1 MQKLYKKAGNRS
13 TVLLVQ
19 MTPYG
24 FCFLSSGTLLYTEHM
39 SIQGCLGLKI
49 VKKEERIR
57 KRRKVYGSIG
67 AMNIIDEIKKEFEIP
82 GAFESWAAYRE
93 QVTDLILA
101 SASQPDLIQEPSLQ
115 TSIED
120 VERSWR
126 SMPTSDTKA
135 TGSIALFGIGPAND
149 IDLRRLSERF
159 ERITLIDLDRE
170 SMERGLVRYGLQ
182 HCPNVELWDTSLS
195 GVTMEDVAAFFET
208 LYDQVVR
215 SGRALTESAFMEM
228 SLTALEQIRH
238 KVVSSREALRAKL
251 PAEHYDMVVSAGL
264 HSQFWSI
271 LSYSWLTLAGNVEEQ
286 ILGHAMN
293 HDPFF
298 EALRA
303 IDDVFIPML
312 NEVMLSMGD
321 RAIIAVEEDEAH
333 PVEGAFQSMQDIRQ
347 RYPEVQEKRLH
358 WPFRPEDGKSYEMLF
373 QILGQTK
380 VEH

>member
-1 MQKLYKKAGNRS
+1 MKSEGTAARYVRQFFYVCEGGRSSCLSRCRQAERSGAARTKNTKKRGK
-13 TVLLVQ
+13 VLK
-19 MTPYG
+19 TG
-24 FCFLSSGTLLYTEHM
+24 G
-39 SIQGCLGLKI
+39 
-49 VKKEERIR
+49 
-57 KRRKVYGSIG
+57 VYGSIG
-67 AMNIIDEIKKEFEIP
+67 GMNVIDEIKKEFEIP
-82 GAFESWAAYRE
+82 GAFESWALYRE

-101 SASQPDLIQEPSLQ
+101 SVSQPDLLQEASPQ
-115 TSIED
+115 TSIQD
-120 VERSWR
+120 VECSRR
-126 SMPTSDTKA
+126 PMPTSGTKA

-170 SMERGLVRYGLQ
+170 GMERGLVRYGLQ
-182 HCPNVELWDTSLS
+182 HCPKVALWDTSLS

-215 SGRALTESAFMEM
+215 SCRALTEAAFMEM
-228 SLTALEQIRH
+228 SQAVLEQIRR
-238 KVVSSREALRAKL
+238 KVFATREVLRARL
-251 PAEHYDMVVSAGL
+251 PKEHYDMVVSVGL

-303 IDDVFIPML
+303 IDDQFIPVL

-321 RAIIAVEEDEAH
+321 RVIIAVEEDEAH

-347 RYPEVQEKRLH
+347 RYPDVQEKRLH
-358 WPFRPEDGKSYEMLF
+358 WPFRPEEGKSYEMLF
-373 QILGQTK
+373 QIIGQTE

>member
-1 MQKLYKKAGNRS
+1 
-13 TVLLVQ
+13 
-19 MTPYG
+19 
-24 FCFLSSGTLLYTEHM
+24 
-39 SIQGCLGLKI
+39 
-49 VKKEERIR
+49 
-57 KRRKVYGSIG
+57 
-67 AMNIIDEIKKEFEIP
+67 
-82 GAFESWAAYRE
+82 
-93 QVTDLILA
+93 
-101 SASQPDLIQEPSLQ
+101 
-115 TSIED
+115 
-120 VERSWR
+120 
-126 SMPTSDTKA
+126 MPTSGTKA

-170 SMERGLVRYGLQ
+170 GMERGLVRYGLQ
-182 HCPNVELWDTSLS
+182 HCPKVALWDTSLS

-215 SGRALTESAFMEM
+215 SGRALTEAAFMEM
-228 SLTALEQIRH
+228 SQAVLEQIRR
-238 KVVSSREALRAKL
+238 KVFATREVLRARL
-251 PAEHYDMVVSAGL
+251 PKEHYDMVVSVGL

-303 IDDVFIPML
+303 IDDQFIPVL

-321 RAIIAVEEDEAH
+321 RVIIAVEEDEAH

-347 RYPEVQEKRLH
+347 RYPDVQEKRLH
-358 WPFRPEDGKSYEMLF
+358 WPFRPEEGKSYEMLF
-373 QILGQTK
+373 QIIGQTE

>member
-1 MQKLYKKAGNRS
+1 MKSEGTAARYVRQFFYVQEEGRTKNTKKRGK
-13 TVLLVQ
+13 VLK
-19 MTPYG
+19 TG
-24 FCFLSSGTLLYTEHM
+24 G
-39 SIQGCLGLKI
+39 
-49 VKKEERIR
+49 
-57 KRRKVYGSIG
+57 VYGSIG
-67 AMNIIDEIKKEFEIP
+67 GMNVIDEIKKEFEIP
-82 GAFESWAAYRE
+82 GAFESWAVYRE
-93 QVTDLILA
+93 EVTDLILA
-101 SASQPDLIQEPSLQ
+101 SASPPDLMQEASLQ
-115 TSIED
+115 ASIQD
-120 VERSWR
+120 VERSR
-126 SMPTSDTKA
+126 RPMPTSDTKA

-170 SMERGLVRYGLQ
+170 GMERGLVRYGLQ
-182 HCPNVELWDTSLS
+182 HCPKVALWDTSLS

-215 SGRALTESAFMEM
+215 SGRALTEAAFMEM
-228 SLTALEQIRH
+228 SRAALEQIRR
-238 KVVSSREALRAKL
+238 KVFATREVLRARL
-251 PAEHYDMVVSAGL
+251 PKEHYDMVVSVGL

-286 ILGHAMN
+286 ILGHVMN

-298 EALRA
+298 EALRS
-303 IDDVFIPML
+303 IDDGFIPML

-347 RYPEVQEKRLH
+347 RYPDVQEKRLH
-358 WPFRPEDGKSYEMLF
+358 WPFRPEEGKSYEMLF
-373 QILGQTK
+373 QIIGQTE

>member
-1 MQKLYKKAGNRS
+1 
-13 TVLLVQ
+13 
-19 MTPYG
+19 
-24 FCFLSSGTLLYTEHM
+24 
-39 SIQGCLGLKI
+39 
-49 VKKEERIR
+49 
-57 KRRKVYGSIG
+57 
-67 AMNIIDEIKKEFEIP
+67 MNVIDEIKKEFEIP
-82 GAFESWAAYRE
+82 GAFESWAVYRE
-93 QVTDLILA
+93 EVTDLILGTA
-101 SASQPDLIQEPSLQ
+101 S
-115 TSIED
+115 
-120 VERSWR
+120 
-126 SMPTSDTKA
+126 

-159 ERITLIDLDRE
+159 ERIMLIDLDRE
-170 SMERGLVRYGLQ
+170 GMERGLVRYGLQ
-182 HCPNVELWDTSLS
+182 HCPRVQLWSASLS

-215 SGRALTESAFMEM
+215 RGRALTEAAFMEM
-228 SLTALEQIRH
+228 SQAALEQIRR
-238 KVVSSREALRAKL
+238 KVITTRATLQKKL
-251 PAEHYDMVVSAGL
+251 PKEHYDMVVSAGL

-303 IDDVFIPML
+303 IDDVFIPIL

-333 PVEGAFQSMQDIRQ
+333 PVEGAFQSMQDIRR
-347 RYPEVQEKRLH
+347 RYPDVKEQRLH
-358 WPFRPEDGKSYEMLF
+358 WPFRPEEGKSYEMLF
-373 QILGQTK
+373 QIIEQTE

>member
-1 MQKLYKKAGNRS
+1 
-13 TVLLVQ
+13 
-19 MTPYG
+19 
-24 FCFLSSGTLLYTEHM
+24 
-39 SIQGCLGLKI
+39 
-49 VKKEERIR
+49 
-57 KRRKVYGSIG
+57 
-67 AMNIIDEIKKEFEIP
+67 MNVIDEIKKEFEIP
-82 GAFESWAAYRE
+82 GAYESWAAYRE

-101 SASQPDLIQEPSLQ
+101 GASQPDLIQEASLQ

-126 SMPTSDTKA
+126 AMPTSDTKA

-159 ERITLIDLDRE
+159 GRITLIDLDRE
-170 SMERGLVRYGLQ
+170 SMERGLARYGLQ
-182 HCPNVELWDTSLS
+182 HCPKVELWDISLS

-208 LYDQVVR
+208 LYGQMVQ
-215 SGRALTESAFMEM
+215 SGRTLTEAAFIEM
-228 SLTALEQIRH
+228 SLAALERIRR
-238 KVVSSREALRAKL
+238 KVVSSQEALRAKL
-251 PAEHYDMVVSAGL
+251 PAEHYDMVVSVGL

-271 LSYSWLTLAGNVEEQ
+271 LSYSWLTLVGNVEAQ

-298 EALRA
+298 ETLRA
-303 IDDVFIPML
+303 IDDAFIPML
-312 NEVMLSMGD
+312 NEVLLSMGD
-321 RAIIAVEEDEAH
+321 RAIIAVEEDEAN

-373 QILGQTK
+373 QIIGQTK

>member
-1 MQKLYKKAGNRS
+1 
-13 TVLLVQ
+13 
-19 MTPYG
+19 
-24 FCFLSSGTLLYTEHM
+24 
-39 SIQGCLGLKI
+39 
-49 VKKEERIR
+49 
-57 KRRKVYGSIG
+57 
-67 AMNIIDEIKKEFEIP
+67 MNVIDEIKKEFEIP

-101 SASQPDLIQEPSLQ
+101 SASQQDVMQENSVQ
-115 TSIED
+115 TSIQE
-120 VERSWR
+120 VERLR
-126 SMPTSDTKA
+126 RAMLTSNTEA
-135 TGSIALFGIGPAND
+135 TGSIAMFGIGPAND

-170 SMERGLVRYGLQ
+170 SMERGLARYGLQ
-182 HCPNVELWDTSLS
+182 HCPKVELWDASLS

-208 LYDQVVR
+208 LYVQAVQN
-215 SGRALTESAFMEM
+215 GRTLTEAAFMEM
-228 SLTALEQIRH
+228 SLAALEQIRQ
-238 KVVSSREALRAKL
+238 KVFTSREALRAKL
-251 PAEHYDMVVSAGL
+251 PAEHYDMVVSVGL

-298 EALRA
+298 ETLRA
-303 IDDVFIPML
+303 IDDAFIPML
-312 NEVMLSMGD
+312 NEVLLSMGD

-373 QILGQTK
+373 QIIGQTK

>member
-1 MQKLYKKAGNRS
+1 M
-13 TVLLVQ
+13 
-19 MTPYG
+19 
-24 FCFLSSGTLLYTEHM
+24 
-39 SIQGCLGLKI
+39 
-49 VKKEERIR
+49 
-57 KRRKVYGSIG
+57 KVIE
-67 AMNIIDEIKKEFEIP
+67 EIKKEFEIP
-82 GAFESWAAYRE
+82 GAYESWAEYRAS
-93 QVTDLILA
+93 VTDLILA
-101 SASQPDLIQEPSLQ
+101 SAS
-115 TSIED
+115 
-120 VERSWR
+120 
-126 SMPTSDTKA
+126 

-149 IDLRRLSERF
+149 IDLRRLSDRF
-159 ERITLIDLDRE
+159 GRITLIDLDRE

-182 HCPNVELWDTSLS
+182 HCPKVELWDASLS
-195 GVTMEDVAAFFET
+195 GVTLEDVAAFFET

-215 SGRALTESAFMEM
+215 SGRALTEAAFMEM
-228 SLTALEQIRH
+228 SLVALERIRR

-251 PAEHYDMVVSAGL
+251 PAEHYNLVVSVGL

-286 ILGHAMN
+286 LLGHAMN

-303 IDDVFIPML
+303 IDDAFIPML
-312 NEVMLSMGD
+312 NEVLLSMGD

-347 RYPEVQEKRLH
+347 HYPELLEKRLH

-373 QILGQTK
+373 QIIGQTK

>member
-1 MQKLYKKAGNRS
+1 
-13 TVLLVQ
+13 
-19 MTPYG
+19 
-24 FCFLSSGTLLYTEHM
+24 
-39 SIQGCLGLKI
+39 
-49 VKKEERIR
+49 
-57 KRRKVYGSIG
+57 
-67 AMNIIDEIKKEFEIP
+67 MNVIEEIKKEFEIP

-101 SASQPDLIQEPSLQ
+101 SASQPDLIPEASLQ
-115 TSIED
+115 TSIQD
-120 VERSWR
+120 VDRSR
-126 SMPTSDTKA
+126 RAMPTSDTKA

-149 IDLRRLSERF
+149 IDLWRLSERF
-159 ERITLIDLDRE
+159 GRITLIDLDRE
-170 SMERGLVRYGLQ
+170 SMKRGLARYGLQ
-182 HCPNVELWDTSLS
+182 HCPKVELWDASLS

-208 LYDQVVR
+208 LYNQVVQ
-215 SGRALTESAFMEM
+215 SGRTLTEAAFMEM
-228 SLTALEQIRH
+228 SLAALEQIRH
-238 KVVSSREALRAKL
+238 KMVSSREALRAKL
-251 PAEHYDMVVSAGL
+251 PAEHYDMVVSVGL

-303 IDDVFIPML
+303 IDDAFIPML
-312 NEVMLSMGD
+312 NEVLLSMGD

-347 RYPEVQEKRLH
+347 RYPQVQEKRLY

>member
-1 MQKLYKKAGNRS
+1 MKSEGTAARYVRQFFYVCEKGRPSGLPRCRQSERSGAAWTKNTKKRGK
-13 TVLLVQ
+13 V
-19 MTPYG
+19 
-24 FCFLSSGTLLYTEHM
+24 
-39 SIQGCLGLKI
+39 
-49 VKKEERIR
+49 R
-57 KRRKVYGSIG
+57 KTGEVYGSIG
-67 AMNIIDEIKKEFEIP
+67 GMNVIDEIKKEFEIP
-82 GAFESWAAYRE
+82 GAFESWAVYRE
-93 QVTDLILA
+93 EVTDLILGTA
-101 SASQPDLIQEPSLQ
+101 S
-115 TSIED
+115 
-120 VERSWR
+120 
-126 SMPTSDTKA
+126 

-159 ERITLIDLDRE
+159 ERIMLIDLDRE
-170 SMERGLVRYGLQ
+170 GMERGLVRYGLQ
-182 HCPNVELWDTSLS
+182 HCPRVQLWSASLS

-215 SGRALTESAFMEM
+215 RGRALTEAAFMEM
-228 SLTALEQIRH
+228 SLAALEQIRR
-238 KVVSSREALRAKL
+238 KVITTRATLQKKL
-251 PAEHYDMVVSAGL
+251 PKEHYDMVVSAGL

-303 IDDVFIPML
+303 IDDQFIPIL

-333 PVEGAFQSMQDIRQ
+333 PVEGAFQSMQDIRR
-347 RYPEVQEKRLH
+347 RYPDVKEQRLH
-358 WPFRPEDGKSYEMLF
+358 WPFRPEEGKSYEMLF
-373 QILGQTK
+373 QIIGQTE

>member
-1 MQKLYKKAGNRS
+1 
-13 TVLLVQ
+13 
-19 MTPYG
+19 
-24 FCFLSSGTLLYTEHM
+24 
-39 SIQGCLGLKI
+39 
-49 VKKEERIR
+49 
-57 KRRKVYGSIG
+57 
-67 AMNIIDEIKKEFEIP
+67 MNIIDEIKKEFEIP

-101 SASQPDLIQEPSLQ
+101 GASQPDLIQEASLQ

-126 SMPTSDTKA
+126 PMPTSDTKA

-170 SMERGLVRYGLQ
+170 SMERGLMRYGLQ
-182 HCPNVELWDTSLS
+182 HCPKVELWDASLS

-208 LYDQVVR
+208 LYDQVVQ
-215 SGRALTESAFMEM
+215 SGRTLTEAAYMEM
-228 SLTALEQIRH
+228 SFAALEQIRR

-251 PAEHYDMVVSAGL
+251 PAEHYDMVVSVGL

-286 ILGHAMN
+286 IFGHVMN

-303 IDDVFIPML
+303 IDDAFIPML

-321 RAIIAVEEDEAH
+321 QAIIAVEEDEVH
-333 PVEGAFQSMQDIRQ
+333 PVEGAFQSMQDIRK
-347 RYPEVQEKRLH
+347 RYPDVKEKMLY
-358 WPFRPEDGKSYEMLF
+358 WPFRLEEEKSYEMLF
-373 QILGQTK
+373 QIIGQTA
-380 VEH
+380 VTH

>member
-1 MQKLYKKAGNRS
+1 
-13 TVLLVQ
+13 
-19 MTPYG
+19 
-24 FCFLSSGTLLYTEHM
+24 
-39 SIQGCLGLKI
+39 
-49 VKKEERIR
+49 
-57 KRRKVYGSIG
+57 
-67 AMNIIDEIKKEFEIP
+67 MNIIEEIKKEFEIP
-82 GAFESWAAYRE
+82 GAFESWAVYRE
-93 QVTDLILA
+93 EVTDLILETA
-101 SASQPDLIQEPSLQ
+101 S
-115 TSIED
+115 
-120 VERSWR
+120 
-126 SMPTSDTKA
+126 

-149 IDLRRLSERF
+149 IDLRRLRERF
-159 ERITLIDLDRE
+159 GRITLIDLDRE

-182 HCPNVELWDTSLS
+182 HCLKVELWDASLS

-208 LYDQVVR
+208 LYNQVVQ
-215 SGRALTESAFMEM
+215 SGRTLTEAAFMEM
-228 SLTALEQIRH
+228 SLAALERIRR

-251 PAEHYDMVVSAGL
+251 PAEHYDMVVSVGL

-303 IDDVFIPML
+303 IDDAFIPML
-312 NEVMLSMGD
+312 NEVLLSMGD

-373 QILGQTK
+373 QIK
-380 VEH
+380 DK

>member
-1 MQKLYKKAGNRS
+1 
-13 TVLLVQ
+13 
-19 MTPYG
+19 
-24 FCFLSSGTLLYTEHM
+24 
-39 SIQGCLGLKI
+39 
-49 VKKEERIR
+49 
-57 KRRKVYGSIG
+57 
-67 AMNIIDEIKKEFEIP
+67 MNIIDEIKKEFEIP
-82 GAFESWAAYRE
+82 GAFESWAVYRE
-93 QVTDLILA
+93 EVTDLILA
-101 SASQPDLIQEPSLQ
+101 SASPPDLMQEASLQ

-120 VERSWR
+120 VECSQRP
-126 SMPTSDTKA
+126 MPTSDTKA

-170 SMERGLVRYGLQ
+170 GMERGLVRYGLQ
-182 HCPNVELWDTSLS
+182 HCPKVALWDTSLS
-195 GVTMEDVAAFFET
+195 GVTMEDVAAFFKT

-215 SGRALTESAFMEM
+215 RGRALTESAFMEM
-228 SLTALEQIRH
+228 SRAALEQIRR
-238 KVVSSREALRAKL
+238 KVVASRDILRAQL
-251 PAEHYDMVVSAGL
+251 PAGHYDMVVSVGL

-298 EALRA
+298 EALRS
-303 IDDVFIPML
+303 IDDLFIPIL

-347 RYPEVQEKRLH
+347 RYPDVHEKRLH
-358 WPFRPEDGKSYEMLF
+358 WPFRPEEGKSYEMLF
-373 QILGQTK
+373 QIIGQTE

>member
-1 MQKLYKKAGNRS
+1 M
-13 TVLLVQ
+13 
-19 MTPYG
+19 
-24 FCFLSSGTLLYTEHM
+24 
-39 SIQGCLGLKI
+39 
-49 VKKEERIR
+49 
-57 KRRKVYGSIG
+57 
-67 AMNIIDEIKKEFEIP
+67 AMNVIDEIKKEFEIP

-101 SASQPDLIQEPSLQ
+101 SATQPNLMKEDVLSSSIQEVRRLQ
-115 TSIED
+115 
-120 VERSWR
+120 RA
-126 SMPTSDTKA
+126 MPTSNAEA

-159 ERITLIDLDRE
+159 GRITLIDLDRE

-182 HCPNVELWDTSLS
+182 HCPKVELWDTSLS

-208 LYDQVVR
+208 LYGQVVQ
-215 SGRALTESAFMEM
+215 SGRTLTEAAFIEM
-228 SLTALEQIRH
+228 SLAALEKIQRN
-238 KVVSSREALRAKL
+238 VYASREALRTQL
-251 PAEHYDMVVSAGL
+251 PANHYDMVVSVGL

-271 LSYSWLTLAGNVEEQ
+271 LSYSWLTLAGNVEAQ

-298 EALRA
+298 ETLRA
-303 IDDVFIPML
+303 IDDAFIPML
-312 NEVMLSMGD
+312 NEVLLSMGD

-347 RYPEVQEKRLH
+347 RYSEVLEKRLH

-373 QILGQTK
+373 QIIGQTK

>member
-1 MQKLYKKAGNRS
+1 MCGSFFMSLR
-13 TVLLVQ
+13 
-19 MTPYG
+19 PPP
-24 FCFLSSGTLLYTEHM
+24 YTEYM
-39 SIQGCLGLKI
+39 SVQGCSGVKL
-49 VKKEERIR
+49 VKKEERVR
-57 KRRKVYGSIG
+57 KRGEVYGSIG
-67 AMNIIDEIKKEFEIP
+67 GMNVIDEIKKEFEIP
-82 GAFESWAAYRE
+82 GAFESWAVYRE
-93 QVTDLILA
+93 EVTDLILGTA
-101 SASQPDLIQEPSLQ
+101 S
-115 TSIED
+115 
-120 VERSWR
+120 
-126 SMPTSDTKA
+126 

-159 ERITLIDLDRE
+159 ERIMLIDLDRE
-170 SMERGLVRYGLQ
+170 GMERGLVRYGLQ
-182 HCPNVELWDTSLS
+182 HCPRVQLWSASLS

-215 SGRALTESAFMEM
+215 RGRALTEAAFMEM
-228 SLTALEQIRH
+228 SQAALEQIRR
-238 KVVSSREALRAKL
+238 KVITTRATLQKKL
-251 PAEHYDMVVSAGL
+251 PKEHYDMVVSAGL

-303 IDDVFIPML
+303 IDDVFIPIL

-333 PVEGAFQSMQDIRQ
+333 PVEGAFQSMQDIRR
-347 RYPEVQEKRLH
+347 RYPDVKEQRLH
-358 WPFRPEDGKSYEMLF
+358 WPFRPEEGKSYEMVF
-373 QILGQTK
+373 QIIGQTE

>member
-1 MQKLYKKAGNRS
+1 M
-13 TVLLVQ
+13 
-19 MTPYG
+19 
-24 FCFLSSGTLLYTEHM
+24 
-39 SIQGCLGLKI
+39 
-49 VKKEERIR
+49 
-57 KRRKVYGSIG
+57 
-67 AMNIIDEIKKEFEIP
+67 AMNVIDEIKKEFEIP

-93 QVTDLILA
+93 EVTDLILA
-101 SASQPDLIQEPSLQ
+101 SASQPDLIPEASLQ

-120 VERSWR
+120 VDRSR
-126 SMPTSDTKA
+126 RAMPTSDTKA

-149 IDLRRLSERF
+149 IDLQRLSERF
-159 ERITLIDLDRE
+159 GRITLIDLDRE
-170 SMERGLVRYGLQ
+170 SMERGLARYGLQ
-182 HCPNVELWDTSLS
+182 HCPKVELWDISLS

-208 LYDQVVR
+208 LYDQVVQ
-215 SGRALTESAFMEM
+215 SGRALTEAAFMEM
-228 SLTALEQIRH
+228 SLAALERIRR

-251 PAEHYDMVVSAGL
+251 PAEHYDMVVSVGL

-303 IDDVFIPML
+303 IDDAFIPLL
-312 NEVMLSMGD
+312 NEVLLSMGD
-321 RAIIAVEEDEAH
+321 RAIIAVEEDEAN

-347 RYPEVQEKRLH
+347 RYPEVQEKRLY

-373 QILGQTK
+373 QIIDK
-380 VEH
+380 

>member
-1 MQKLYKKAGNRS
+1 MKSEKTAARYVRQFFYVCEGGRRQFERSGAARTKNTKKRGK
-13 TVLLVQ
+13 VLK
-19 MTPYG
+19 TG
-24 FCFLSSGTLLYTEHM
+24 G
-39 SIQGCLGLKI
+39 
-49 VKKEERIR
+49 
-57 KRRKVYGSIG
+57 VYGSIG
-67 AMNIIDEIKKEFEIP
+67 TMNIIDEIKKEFEIP
-82 GAFESWAAYRE
+82 GAFESWAVYRE

-101 SASQPDLIQEPSLQ
+101 SVSRPDLMQEASLQ

-120 VERSWR
+120 VERSR
-126 SMPTSDTKA
+126 QPMPTSDTKA

-159 ERITLIDLDRE
+159 ERIMLIDLDRE
-170 SMERGLVRYGLQ
+170 GMERGLACYGLQ
-182 HCPNVELWDTSLS
+182 HCPKVALWDTSLS

-228 SLTALEQIRH
+228 SLTALEQIRW
-238 KVVSSREALRAKL
+238 KVVSSRDILRAQL
-251 PAEHYDMVVSAGL
+251 PAEHYDMVVSVGL

-286 ILGHAMN
+286 ILGHVMN

-298 EALRA
+298 ETLRS

-321 RAIIAVEEDEAH
+321 RAILAVEEDEAH

-347 RYPEVQEKRLH
+347 RYPDVQEKRLH
-358 WPFRPEDGKSYEMLF
+358 WPFRPEEGKNYEMLF
-373 QILGQTK
+373 QIIGQTEVK
-380 VEH
+380 H

>member
-1 MQKLYKKAGNRS
+1 
-13 TVLLVQ
+13 
-19 MTPYG
+19 
-24 FCFLSSGTLLYTEHM
+24 
-39 SIQGCLGLKI
+39 
-49 VKKEERIR
+49 
-57 KRRKVYGSIG
+57 
-67 AMNIIDEIKKEFEIP
+67 MNVIDEIKKEFEIP

-93 QVTDLILA
+93 EVTDLILE
-101 SASQPDLIQEPSLQ
+101 SG
-115 TSIED
+115 
-120 VERSWR
+120 
-126 SMPTSDTKA
+126 A

-159 ERITLIDLDRE
+159 GRITLIDLDRE

-182 HCPNVELWDTSLS
+182 HCPKVELWDTSLS

-208 LYDQVVR
+208 LYGQVVQ
-215 SGRALTESAFMEM
+215 SGRTLTEAAFMKM
-228 SLTALEQIRH
+228 SLSALEQIRH

-251 PAEHYDMVVSAGL
+251 PAEHYDMVVSVGL

-271 LSYSWLTLAGNVEEQ
+271 LSYSWLTLAGNVEAQ

-298 EALRA
+298 ETLRA
-303 IDDVFIPML
+303 IDDAFIPML
-312 NEVMLSMGD
+312 NEVLLSMGD

-373 QILGQTK
+373 QIIGQTK